1 MCYNKSN
8 KTIEI
13 WTFARFRRFYMELN
27 ADKLITEREM
37 NKLFKTISNTG
48 TDASV
53 VELMLYQLMS
63 LSGLRIS
70 EALNLTWDD
79 IGEDYIIIK
88 AAHSKNKKKGT
99 VHIGKRLIK
108 LLEEFKESNPYKH
121 SKFLFNTQ
129 KGQYKRTNAHERL
142 KYWLR
147 VAGLRDTISCH
158 SFRHTYG
165 TTALD
170 KGLPLTVVRDQLRHS
185 SIAVTSV
192 YLHFT
197 KASKDKLKELF

>member
-1 MCYNKSN
+1 
-8 KTIEI
+8 
-13 WTFARFRRFYMELN
+13 MELN
-27 ADKLITEREM
+27 ADKIITENEM
-37 NKLFKTISNTG
+37 NKLFKAVSNSRSN
-48 TDASV
+48 ASIV
-53 VELMLYQLMS
+53 DQMLYRLLS

-79 IGEDYIIIK
+79 IGEDYIIIQ
-88 AAHSKNKKKGT
+88 AAHSKNKKRCT
-99 VHIGKRLIK
+99 VYMGKRLIK
-108 LLEEFKESNPYKH
+108 LLEEFKATNPYKH

-147 VAGLRDTISCH
+147 VSELRSNISCH

-165 TTALD
+165 TKALD
-170 KGLPLTVVRDQLRHS
+170 NGLPLTVVRDQLRHS
-185 SIAVTSV
+185 SIAVTSA

-197 KASKDKLKELF
+197 KASKDKLKEIF